1 MISRKYYNLNNQELQ
16 NINAGGFW
24 YYAGVGVE
32 KICEVFTH
40 IYG

>member
-1 MISRKYYNLNNQELQ
+1 MISKKYYNLNNQELQ

-24 YYAGVGVE
+24 YYVVVGVE

-40 IYG
+40 IFG